1 MIRLIV
7 GFFLVFGAVG
17 NLDYA
22 MQAGLPEPPLS
33 QTLLL
38 VTIGFTLM
46 YYGMKRIK
54 EVYGED

>member
-1 MIRLIV
+1 MIRLLV

-22 MQAGLPEPPLS
+22 METGTPEPHW
-33 QTLLL
+33 TVTTFL
-38 VTIGFTLM
+38 VGLGFTLM